1 MSTQGPF
8 RASAIML
15 AAALIVGVPF
25 AWPVAAQIGDP
36 ARTGV
41 PASAATPADPAA
53 TLPIYAYA
61 LSGGDRVRVVVF
73 GDPALGGEFTI
84 GGAGF
89 ISLPLIGEVEVRGL
103 TSTQLQDRIVA
114 RLSDGYVKDPRVA
127 VEVLTTRPFYILG
140 EVNKP
145 GQYPFANGLTVLG
158 AVAQAGGYTYRAK
171 TKQVLIKHAGTDAEV
186 TEDVTAKTMVAP
198 GDTIRIKERW
208 F

>member
-1 MSTQGPF
+1 MPSGVSRTMATRLMTLFLATALPAV
-8 RASAIML
+8 ASGQEAVPGRM
-15 AAALIVGVPF
+15 AAAGE
-25 AWPVAAQIGDP
+25 
-36 ARTGV
+36 
-41 PASAATPADPAA
+41 AATG
-53 TLPIYAYA
+53 LPIYNYV

-84 GGAGF
+84 AGSGL
-89 ISLPLIGEVEVRGL
+89 IAMPLIGEVDVRGL

-114 RLSDGYVKDPRVA
+114 KLADGYIKDPRVA
-127 VEVLTTRPFYILG
+127 VEVLSTRPFYILG

-145 GQYPFANGLTVLG
+145 GQYPFANGLTILG

-171 TKQVLIKHAGTDAEV
+171 TKQVFIKHAGQNEEVAEP
-186 TEDVTAKTMVAP
+186 VTATTLVSP

>member
-1 MSTQGPF
+1 MPSGVSRNSATRLMTLFLATALPAVAPGQEVATITNG
-8 RASAIML
+8 ASA
-15 AAALIVGVPF
+15 
-25 AWPVAAQIGDP
+25 Q
-36 ARTGV
+36 
-41 PASAATPADPAA
+41 
-53 TLPIYAYA
+53 LPIYNYV

-84 GGAGF
+84 AGSGM
-89 ISLPLIGEVEVRGL
+89 IAMPLIGEVDVRGL

-114 RLSDGYVKDPRVA
+114 RLADGYIKDPRVA
-127 VEVLTTRPFYILG
+127 VEVLSTRPFYILG

-171 TKQVLIKHAGTDAEV
+171 TKQVFIKHAGQDAEV
-186 TEDVTAKTMVAP
+186 AEPVTATTLVAP

>member
-1 MSTQGPF
+1 MRDGVTLKVAACLMAAVLA
-8 RASAIML
+8 ASPLSASPGQETSL
-15 AAALIVGVPF
+15 SPNAAAALPTYNYV
-25 AWPVAAQIGDP
+25 
-36 ARTGV
+36 
-41 PASAATPADPAA
+41 
-53 TLPIYAYA
+53 

-73 GDPALGGEFTI
+73 GDPGLGGEFTI
-84 GGAGF
+84 AG
-89 ISLPLIGEVEVRGL
+89 SGLVALPLIGEVDVRGL

-114 RLSDGYVKDPRVA
+114 RLADGYVKDPRVA
-127 VEVLTTRPFYILG
+127 VEVLSTRPFYILG

-171 TKQVLIKHAGTDAEV
+171 TRQVFIKHVGQDEEVAEI
-186 TEDVTAKTMVAP
+186 VTATTLVAP

>member
-1 MSTQGPF
+1 MRSGVSRNFATRLMTLFLATALP
-8 RASAIML
+8 
-15 AAALIVGVPF
+15 AAAPGQQQAV
-25 AWPVAAQIGDP
+25 
-36 ARTGV
+36 
-41 PASAATPADPAA
+41 SAATDASAQ
-53 TLPIYAYA
+53 LPIYNYV

-84 GGAGF
+84 AGSGL
-89 ISLPLIGEVEVRGL
+89 IAMPLIGEVDVRGL

-114 RLSDGYVKDPRVA
+114 RLADGYIKDPRVA
-127 VEVLTTRPFYILG
+127 VEVLSTRPFYILG

-171 TKQVLIKHAGTDAEV
+171 TKQVFIKHAGQDVEVAEP
-186 TEDVTAKTMVAP
+186 VTATTLVAP